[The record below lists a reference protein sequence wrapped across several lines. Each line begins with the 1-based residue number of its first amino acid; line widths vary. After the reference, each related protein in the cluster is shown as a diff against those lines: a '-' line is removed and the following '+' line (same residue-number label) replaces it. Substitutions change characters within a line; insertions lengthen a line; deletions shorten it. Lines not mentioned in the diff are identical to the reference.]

1 MATLTAKD
9 VEHVFESLRKG
20 LVPERGIDTFAVG
33 IEKQR
38 GELHRQLELAGGG
51 EGTIK
56 FLRGGYG
63 CGKTFM
69 ARLAL
74 LDAQERGFATSFVVV
89 SDNDLK
95 FHRFDDV
102 YRKVMTELGTSTC
115 PRGALSDILDRWI
128 ARVEDT
134 LIAAGADPDAADFDA
149 AAFDQQV
156 QQRLEADLASLTGGQ
171 APQDFIRVI
180 QTIFCLKQ
188 AGEVSEAGALISWL
202 CGSGNVAAASKKVA
216 GIKGDIGSRDALDY
230 LRGVLE
236 IVKAAGYKGLLIVID
251 EAETILRM
259 RSDSRH
265 KSLNGIRQ
273 IADAAGSYPGMLW
286 LFTGTPEFFDTRYG
300 VAGLEPL
307 HRRISFSKQGPFAS
321 VRQPQLELVPFDAKR
336 LHAVALCL
344 REIYPSAKRSLLE
357 ERISLAF
364 IDRLVAEVTKG
375 FRGDVGVVPRQFL
388 REFVTQLDLVEE
400 NNTYVP
406 MEIYGFDPN
415 RMPAATLSREEQRRL
430 GGTSDSASLDGEE
443 EESERILSDSG
454 PLEELEEGPDLIPT
468 EDVW

>member
-1 MATLTAKD
+1 MGTLTAKD

-74 LDAQERGFATSFVVV
+74 IDAQELGFATSFVVV

-102 YRKVMTELGTSTC
+102 YRKVMTELGTSSC

-128 ARVEDT
+128 ARVEDA
-134 LIAAGADPDAADFDA
+134 LIAAGEDEDAAGFDEK
-149 AAFDQQV
+149 V

-180 QTIFCLKQ
+180 QTIFRLKQ
-188 AGEVSEAGALISWL
+188 EGEVSEAGALISWL
-202 CGSGNVAAASKKVA
+202 CGSGNVAAASKKAA

-286 LFTGTPEFFDTRYG
+286 LFTGTPEFFDTRHG

-307 HRRISFSKQGPFAS
+307 HRRISFSKQGSFAS
-321 VRQPQLELVPFDAKR
+321 LRQPQLELTPFDAER
-336 LHAVALCL
+336 LRSVATRL
-344 REIYPSAKRSLLE
+344 RELYPSGTRSVLE
-357 ERISLAF
+357 ERVSLEF

-400 NNTYVP
+400 NDDYVP
-406 MEIYGFDPN
+406 MELYGFDPSQIST
-415 RMPAATLSREEQRRL
+415 AALTPEEQQRL
-430 GGTSDSASLDGEE
+430 GGTSDSVPLD
-443 EESERILSDSG
+443 
-454 PLEELEEGPDLIPT
+454 ELEDGPELIPT

>member
-1 MATLTAKD
+1 MGTLTAKD
-9 VEHVFESLRKG
+9 IEHVFESLRKG

-38 GELHRQLELAGGG
+38 AELHRQLELATSG

-74 LDAQERGFATSFVVV
+74 LDAQAQGFATSFVVV

-95 FHRFDDV
+95 FQRFDDV
-102 YRKVMTELGTSTC
+102 YRKVMTELGTVSC

-128 ARVEDT
+128 GRVEDG
-134 LIAAGADPDAADFDA
+134 LIAVGEDEAAADFDEK
-149 AAFDQQV
+149 V
-156 QQRLEADLASLTGGQ
+156 QQRLEADLASLTGGL

-180 QTIFCLKQ
+180 QTIFRLKQ
-188 AGEVSEAGALISWL
+188 AGEAAEAGALISWL
-202 CGSGNVAAASKKVA
+202 CGSGNVAASSKKVA

-286 LFTGTPEFFDTRYG
+286 LFTGTPEFFDTRHG
-300 VAGLEPL
+300 VAGLTPL
-307 HRRISFSKQGPFAS
+307 HDRIRFLKQGAFAS
-321 VRQPQLELVPFDAKR
+321 LRQAQLELVPFDAER
-336 LHAVALCL
+336 LRSVALRL
-344 REIYPSAKRSLLE
+344 RELYPCSTRGLVE
-357 ERISLAF
+357 ERVSDAF

-400 NNTYVP
+400 NEDYIP
-406 MEIYGFDPN
+406 MDNYGFDPG
-415 RMPAATLSREEQRRL
+415 RLSRAELTPQEQQYL
-430 GGTSDSASLDGEE
+430 GGSTADFGTEE
-443 EESERILSDSG
+443 EGDAAE
-454 PLEELEEGPDLIPT
+454 LIPT